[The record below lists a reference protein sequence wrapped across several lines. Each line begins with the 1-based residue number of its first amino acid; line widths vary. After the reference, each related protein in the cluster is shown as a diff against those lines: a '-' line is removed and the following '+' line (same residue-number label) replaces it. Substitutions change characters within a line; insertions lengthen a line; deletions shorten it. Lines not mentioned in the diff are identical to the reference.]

1 MNITF
6 TDIASFQLAL
16 IGIMVSVL
24 TLLFALVVGKRDELR
39 TLKNFNDAVANSR
52 KFSLENSID
61 TLSKVC
67 RKIVLIIA
75 LLFLLYLS
83 TMVLNEVLC
92 EESRC
97 LIKVIDAVT
106 VVGIM
111 VWVIVESI
119 IVWKKINKD

>member
-1 MNITF
+1 
-6 TDIASFQLAL
+6 
-16 IGIMVSVL
+16 
-24 TLLFALVVGKRDELR
+24 
-39 TLKNFNDAVANSR
+39 
-52 KFSLENSID
+52 
-61 TLSKVC
+61 
-67 RKIVLIIA
+67 
-75 LLFLLYLS
+75 
-83 TMVLNEVLC
+83 MVLNEVLC